1 MRLRGRDLEDSADSW
16 IPHILGVQSVRLRL
30 RLDRRDDKGRG
41 CWQLVDVEKE
51 AQESG
56 RGLKSQAAAQHSSL
70 MSIPAVSAQ
79 SGGGEMQSPG
89 VISPSF
95 LPPPG
100 TKVPGRKRGRPPIR
114 KLEFQSRYPEPLP
127 PIKVPKKRGR
137 KPGFKLK
144 SRMVM
149 TPISPPSSTPEP
161 DMSSIPQDAAT
172 IPHSAT
178 PQILTVCIY
187 VNKHVNTG
195 PNLDRQKVLQLPDHL
210 GPARPSVVLQQAV
223 QGCIDSA
230 YQQKTVFTLLTQGY
244 GGEKIS
250 ATFDGKQ
257 HLLSLPV
264 VNSVGYVLRFLKKL
278 CRSLLCENLFSE
290 QPIPPSSSA
299 SSSLSSSSS
308 SSSLSFH
315 NDKLADGQPKATDS
329 PMREDYHGDGLDS
342 SKRYSVDPSDSAF
355 GAMTSPYPPK
365 PAYGFRSGPAYS
377 GGVCRQASSP
387 GSFQEGNR
395 SAYSPVPEAC
405 ESRPPPS
412 KDPSSWTVEEVV
424 WFVKDAD
431 PHALG
436 PHAEVFRKHEID
448 GDALLLLKSDMIM
461 KYLGLKLGP
470 ALKLCYHIDKLKQN
484 KF

>member
-1 MRLRGRDLEDSADSW
+1 
-16 IPHILGVQSVRLRL
+16 
-30 RLDRRDDKGRG
+30 
-41 CWQLVDVEKE
+41 
-51 AQESG
+51 
-56 RGLKSQAAAQHSSL
+56 
-70 MSIPAVSAQ
+70 MSIPTASIQ
-79 SGGGEMQSPG
+79 SGSGEMQSPG
-89 VISPSF
+89 AISPAF
-95 LPPPG
+95 LPPPHG
-100 TKVPGRKRGRPPIR
+100 KVPGRKRGRPPIR
-114 KLEFQSRYPEPLP
+114 KLEFQNRYPEPLP
-127 PIKVPKKRGR
+127 PIKIPKKRGR

-144 SRMVM
+144 PRMVM
-149 TPISPPSSTPEP
+149 TPLAISPPSSTPEP

-178 PQILTVCIY
+178 PQVLTVCIY
-187 VNKHVNTG
+187 VNKQVNTG
-195 PNLDRQKVLQLPDHL
+195 PNLDRQKVMQLPDHL

-223 QGCIDSA
+223 QGCIDCA
-230 YQQKTVFTLLTQGY
+230 YHQKTVFTLLTQGY

-278 CRSLLCENLFSE
+278 CRSLLCENLFSD
-290 QPIPPSSSA
+290 QPITPSSSF
-299 SSSLSSSSS
+299 SSSSS
-308 SSSLSFH
+308 SSSFH
-315 NDKLADGQPKATDS
+315 TDKPSDGQPKPSVDTVGD
-329 PMREDYHGDGLDS
+329 EYHSDAME
-342 SKRYSVDPSDSAF
+342 SKRYSVDSNECTF
-355 GAMTSPYPPK
+355 GAMTSPYPSK
-365 PAYGFRSGPAYS
+365 QGYGFRSGPAYP

-387 GSFQEGNR
+387 SSFPEGNR
-395 SAYSPVPEAC
+395 SAYSPVPET
-405 ESRPPPS
+405 SDTKPPPS

-424 WFVKDAD
+424 WFIKDAD

-436 PHAEVFRKHEID
+436 PHVELFRKHEID

>member
-1 MRLRGRDLEDSADSW
+1 MEIHWS
-16 IPHILGVQSVRLRL
+16 
-30 RLDRRDDKGRG
+30 KG
-41 CWQLVDVEKE
+41 
-51 AQESG
+51 
-56 RGLKSQAAAQHSSL
+56 L
-70 MSIPAVSAQ
+70 MSIPAAASVQ

-89 VISPSF
+89 AISPSF
-95 LPPPG
+95 LPPPSG
-100 TKVPGRKRGRPPIR
+100 KVPGRKRGRPPLKR
-114 KLEFQSRYPEPLP
+114 HPEYQSRYPESLP

-144 SRMVM
+144 SRLM
-149 TPISPPSSTPEP
+149 TPLAISPPSSTPEP

-178 PQILTVCIY
+178 PQVLTVCIY
-187 VNKHVNTG
+187 VNKQVNTG

-230 YQQKTVFTLLTQGY
+230 FQQKAVFTLLTEGY

-278 CRSLLCENLFSE
+278 CRSLMCENLFSD
-290 QPIPPSSSA
+290 QPIAPSSSP
-299 SSSLSSSSS
+299 SSSSS
-308 SSSLSFH
+308 FH
-315 NDKLADGQPKATDS
+315 TEKHSDGQPKSNSMVD
-329 PMREDYHGDGLDS
+329 DYHGDSMDP
-342 SKRYSVDPSDSAF
+342 KRYSVDPSDSAF
-355 GAMTSPYPPK
+355 GAMSSPYTASK
-365 PAYGFRSGPAYS
+365 PAYGFRSGPVYS
-377 GGVCRQASSP
+377 GGVCRQAASP
-387 GSFQEGNR
+387 STFQEGNR
-395 SAYSPVPEAC
+395 SAYSPSPDGGEVK
-405 ESRPPPS
+405 PPPS
-412 KDPSSWTVEEVV
+412 KDPSRWSVDEVV
-424 WFVKDAD
+424 WFIKDAD
-431 PHALG
+431 PQALG
-436 PHAEVFRKHEID
+436 PHVDLFRKHEID

>member
-1 MRLRGRDLEDSADSW
+1 MKKIMEIHWS
-16 IPHILGVQSVRLRL
+16 
-30 RLDRRDDKGRG
+30 KG
-41 CWQLVDVEKE
+41 
-51 AQESG
+51 
-56 RGLKSQAAAQHSSL
+56 L
-70 MSIPAVSAQ
+70 MSIPAAASVQ

-89 VISPSF
+89 AISPSF
-95 LPPPG
+95 LPPPSG
-100 TKVPGRKRGRPPIR
+100 KVPGRKRGRPPLKR
-114 KLEFQSRYPEPLP
+114 HPEYQSRYPESFP

-144 SRMVM
+144 SRLM
-149 TPISPPSSTPEP
+149 TPLAISPPSSTPEP

-172 IPHSAT
+172 VPHSAT
-178 PQILTVCIY
+178 PQVLTVCIY

-230 YQQKTVFTLLTQGY
+230 FQQKAVFTLLTEGY

-278 CRSLLCENLFSE
+278 CRSLLCEKLFSD
-290 QPIPPSSSA
+290 QPIAPSSSP
-299 SSSLSSSSS
+299 SSSSS
-308 SSSLSFH
+308 FH
-315 NDKLADGQPKATDS
+315 TEKHSDGQLKSTDS
-329 PMREDYHGDGLDS
+329 MVDDYHGDS
-342 SKRYSVDPSDSAF
+342 MNPKRYSADLSDSAY
-355 GAMTSPYPPK
+355 GTMSSPYTASK
-365 PAYGFRSGPAYS
+365 PAYGFRSGTSYS
-377 GGVCRQASSP
+377 GGVCRQAASP
-387 GSFQEGNR
+387 STFTEVNR
-395 SAYSPVPEAC
+395 SAYSPSPEGGEAK
-405 ESRPPPS
+405 PPSS
-412 KDPSSWTVEEVV
+412 KDPSRWSVDEVV
-424 WFVKDAD
+424 WFIKDAD
-431 PHALG
+431 PQALG
-436 PHAEVFRKHEID
+436 PHVDLFRKHEID